1 MLVAYSNK
9 HEAGVDLEKVLC
21 FPLAPVSIPLST
33 PDGAITK
40 TVKSKLYDAS
50 MSDLSVVIFD
60 ALPPASTMR
69 TYLIDLAAAIRSLVG
84 TGSTIREMASG
95 IIATVPS
102 QYTTIFIVCDTYKDN
117 SIKGGERQARGV
129 SERYVLTSP
138 DLKVPYDFTS
148 FLRNGENKEMLFN
161 LIQKA
166 IEEGRHDLSGK
177 TFFFSN
183 KSQCTKITRDEI
195 SVIEYLASDHEE
207 ADTKLV
213 VLAHVANVPPGD
225 TLMIRSP
232 SGDIDI
238 LVLFMA
244 HDFGAAKVLIDNGTG
259 KVRKIIDVTSS
270 TLDLEK
276 RKALVGLHAFSGNDY
291 VSSFFRKGKKAFW
304 KTMLKRQ
311 EYIRLF
317 AELGNSPQV
326 PDHISQGLE
335 SFVCALYGS
344 HTMSSVN
351 KLRHKIFLQRFEK
364 EKKVIDISLLPP
376 CETNLKLHIIR
387 ANYVAS
393 IFRKANHLIIDLDE
407 PTNHGWDERWEVI
420 WSSVCFPDDVSELLI
435 GQEVEDE
442 DELDFVQ
449 NSDLEDD
456 FDDVMI

>member
-1 MLVAYSNK
+1 M
-9 HEAGVDLEKVLC
+9 
-21 FPLAPVSIPLST
+21 
-33 PDGAITK
+33 
-40 TVKSKLYDAS
+40 
-50 MSDLSVVIFD
+50 
-60 ALPPASTMR
+60 
-69 TYLIDLAAAIRSLVG
+69 
-84 TGSTIREMASG
+84 
-95 IIATVPS
+95 
-102 QYTTIFIVCDTYKDN
+102 
-117 SIKGGERQARGV
+117 
-129 SERYVLTSP
+129 
-138 DLKVPYDFTS
+138 KVPYDFTS

-195 SVIEYLASDHEE
+195 SVIEYSASDHEE

-213 VLAHVANVPPGD
+213 VLAHAANVPPGD

-259 KVRKIIDVTSS
+259 KARKIIDVTSS

-326 PDHISQGLE
+326 PDPISQDLE

-442 DELDFVQ
+442 LDFVQ

-456 FDDVMI
+456 FDDVMEEEED